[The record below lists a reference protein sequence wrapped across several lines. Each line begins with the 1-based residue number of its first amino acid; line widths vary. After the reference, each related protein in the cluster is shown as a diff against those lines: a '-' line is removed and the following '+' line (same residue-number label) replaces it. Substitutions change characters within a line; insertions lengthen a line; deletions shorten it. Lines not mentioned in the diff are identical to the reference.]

1 MLCYVQLAKHNK
13 ELAEQLSPT
22 QVDSHGELQVDAAL
36 DYYATHTAQIEI
48 VRHDRTLEQIVFP
61 IPEICEY
68 LTEETRHRVYMTAE
82 RDDQNSKVSDFFSR
96 TDSLFAEMKWQKK
109 LRCELLV
116 KLQHFSSILFRVFN
130 LPQLIGGAM
139 GDGYTRYINLYFDKD
154 AADRS
159 YNKTIQRWYN
169 TKKRG
174 TKTTTKQQQKRIHMT
189 YHRVNFASL
198 LMTELGEL
206 NHLRI
211 KDSFLQL
218 ISLSKACNPV
228 PV

>member
-1 MLCYVQLAKHNK
+1 MWCDVKLAKHNK

-22 QVDSHGELQVDAAL
+22 QVDSHGELQVDSAL

-109 LRCELLV
+109 LRCELLL
-116 KLQHFSSILFRVFN
+116 KLSSSSSSSSSDLLKATWLNLTLF
-130 LPQLIGGAM
+130 Q
-139 GDGYTRYINLYFDKD
+139 
-154 AADRS
+154 
-159 YNKTIQRWYN
+159 
-169 TKKRG
+169 
-174 TKTTTKQQQKRIHMT
+174 
-189 YHRVNFASL
+189 
-198 LMTELGEL
+198 
-206 NHLRI
+206 
-211 KDSFLQL
+211 
-218 ISLSKACNPV
+218 
-228 PV
+228 